1 MISKEKSNSNST
13 QSNKQPL
20 KTNDYNS
27 IIKNN
32 VLNKYFIYRRFALNQ
47 FINSNEFR
55 NLFKNWQ
62 LNYDKQIQNLKKKFS
77 KKEKTKI
84 SNKKYICL
92 GGYTDVI
99 KALNKR
105 GWKQIITNTKTNDF
119 GFIWTLKTCDVI
131 FNELKTDQIANHF
144 YKNGMITR
152 KNGLTKTLRNLYIK
166 GINPDNFFPR
176 CYDLSEKYDLNNFL
190 EDFKEIYAL
199 SMLKKFV
206 GGIEK
211 YTNLQ
216 IKTAV
221 NIINRNLNFLTGNFD
236 SISKN
241 NNIKLISDEE
251 WNIIYTERNKQ
262 NLKDFIKQNSFNVNG
277 VVNGNL
283 EKKEIISAKK
293 SKDTNNLNNFNA
305 NQIKINEIAFPQTD
319 ILLQNKLN
327 KNNINNKT
335 NSKNSEDNETADLNK
350 YTEEIKTKL
359 SELEKKLPQ
368 YKMNGYRNIWVMKP
382 SNLSRGRG
390 VIMCTTLE
398 PVYQCLNATNSNG
411 LVIQKYIE
419 NPSLILNRKY
429 DIRQWVLVTSLEP
442 LNIWMWDEP
451 YLRFSAED
459 FSFDDLNN
467 QFAHLTNNSIS
478 KYSKNFKTEKKIEG
492 DMWSLEEFKKYLN
505 EKYKKNLWPE
515 IQKKI
520 QNIVLLTLIAGKS
533 EIQMRNNSFEL
544 FGYDVMF
551 DDEMNIYLIEINAS
565 PAMDYSTKITERL
578 VKEMIETLFQIVID
592 HKDNNEI
599 KKIGKFYKIDIGK
612 EEIKNSFKIN

>member
-62 LNYDKQIQNLKKKFS
+62 LNYDKQIQNLKKNFS

-84 SNKKYICL
+84 INKKYICL

-105 GWKQIITNTKTNDF
+105 GWKQIVKNTKTTDF

-131 FNELKTDQIANHF
+131 FNELKPDQIANHF
-144 YKNGMITR
+144 FKNGMITR
-152 KNGLTKTLRNLYIK
+152 KNGLTKSLRNLYIK

-176 CYDLSEKYDLNNFL
+176 CYDLAEKYDLNNFL

-206 GGIEK
+206 NKIEK

-216 IKTAV
+216 IKTAI
-221 NIINRNLNFLTGNFD
+221 NIINRNFPFLTGKFE
-236 SISKN
+236 
-241 NNIKLISDEE
+241 LISNKNVELINEEE
-251 WNIIYTERNKQ
+251 WNIIYTERNNK
-262 NLKDFIKQNSFNVNG
+262 NLKEFKKQNSVNVNG
-277 VVNGNL
+277 VVNAIFG
-283 EKKEIISAKK
+283 KKEVISTKK

-305 NQIKINEIAFPQTD
+305 NQIKINEISFPQTD

-327 KNNINNKT
+327 KNNNKIT
-335 NSKNSEDNETADLNK
+335 SKNTEDNETAELSI
-350 YTEEIKTKL
+350 YEEEIKLIL

-368 YKMNGYRNIWVMKP
+368 YKMNGHRNIWVMKP

-398 PVYQCLNATNSNG
+398 PVYKCLNATNSNG

-442 LNIWMWDEP
+442 LTIWMWDEP

-459 FSFDDLNN
+459 FTFDDLNN
-467 QFAHLTNNSIS
+467 QFAHLTNNSIA
-478 KYSKNFKTEKKIEG
+478 KYSENFKKETKIEG
-492 DMWSLEEFKKYLN
+492 DMWSLEEFKKYLK

-578 VKEMIETLFQIVID
+578 VKEMIENLFQIVID
-592 HKDNNEI
+592 NKDNDEI

-612 EEIKNSFKIN
+612 EEINNSLIPNKS

>member
-1 MISKEKSNSNST
+1 
-13 QSNKQPL
+13 
-20 KTNDYNS
+20 
-27 IIKNN
+27 
-32 VLNKYFIYRRFALNQ
+32 
-47 FINSNEFR
+47 
-55 NLFKNWQ
+55 
-62 LNYDKQIQNLKKKFS
+62 
-77 KKEKTKI
+77 
-84 SNKKYICL
+84 
-92 GGYTDVI
+92 
-99 KALNKR
+99 
-105 GWKQIITNTKTNDF
+105 
-119 GFIWTLKTCDVI
+119 
-131 FNELKTDQIANHF
+131 
-144 YKNGMITR
+144 
-152 KNGLTKTLRNLYIK
+152 
-166 GINPDNFFPR
+166 
-176 CYDLSEKYDLNNFL
+176 
-190 EDFKEIYAL
+190 
-199 SMLKKFV
+199 
-206 GGIEK
+206 
-211 YTNLQ
+211 
-216 IKTAV
+216 
-221 NIINRNLNFLTGNFD
+221 
-236 SISKN
+236 
-241 NNIKLISDEE
+241 
-251 WNIIYTERNKQ
+251 
-262 NLKDFIKQNSFNVNG
+262 
-277 VVNGNL
+277 
-283 EKKEIISAKK
+283 
-293 SKDTNNLNNFNA
+293 
-305 NQIKINEIAFPQTD
+305 
-319 ILLQNKLN
+319 
-327 KNNINNKT
+327 
-335 NSKNSEDNETADLNK
+335 
-350 YTEEIKTKL
+350 
-359 SELEKKLPQ
+359 
-368 YKMNGYRNIWVMKP
+368 MNGYRNIWVMKP

-459 FSFDDLNN
+459 FTFDDLNN

-592 HKDNNEI
+592 HKDNNDI
-599 KKIGKFYKIDIGK
+599 TKIGKFYKLDVGK
-612 EEIKNSFKIN
+612 EEIKNSLVPNKGLN